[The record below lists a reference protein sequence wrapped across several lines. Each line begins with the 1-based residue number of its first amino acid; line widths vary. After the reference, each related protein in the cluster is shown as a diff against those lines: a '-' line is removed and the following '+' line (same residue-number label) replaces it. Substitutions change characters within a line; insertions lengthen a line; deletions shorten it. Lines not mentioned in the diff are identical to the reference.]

1 MDFDGI
7 QGIMLLCAYGIW
19 TFNSFNVIFVLTGGG
34 PMRSTETLMLKIY
47 EQAFSKFNLGAAY
60 ALSSVVVIIL
70 FIFTMLYYKLEVE
83 DD

>member
-1 MDFDGI
+1 
-7 QGIMLLCAYGIW
+7 
-19 TFNSFNVIFVLTGGG
+19 
-34 PMRSTETLMLKIY
+34 MRSTETLMLKIY

-83 DD
+83 ED

>member
-1 MDFDGI
+1 MVKCRI
-7 QGIMLLCAYGIW
+7 YLIATRCA
-19 TFNSFNVIFVLTGGG
+19 FNVIFVLTGGG